1 MKEFKIAEK
10 RKIWFAIFGVVIV
23 IGLVSMFTKGFNL
36 GIDFTG
42 GTLLELKFNQQ
53 VTVESVRDV
62 LKNYGLE
69 NSIIQLAENENKTTE
84 ESIVFIRTNILED
97 ANRVKI
103 MEDLTSTVGSFD
115 VLRVEQVGAVIGGEI
130 TQQAFTAIAVSWLLM
145 IVYITW
151 RFEFKF
157 AIAAI
162 LALLQNVL
170 VVLSFFSLFHIEIDA
185 SFVAALL
192 TVVGFS
198 INDTIVIFDRIREN
212 LRSHRRADGLEALVN
227 KSVSQTLT
235 RSIYTV
241 MTVLFVTI
249 SLYIFGGDTT
259 KNFSLALLVGFGCGF
274 FTSVFCSGSFWI
286 ELNNLKGAK
295 AK

>member
-1 MKEFKIAEK
+1 MKVFKITEK
-10 RKIWFAIFGVVIV
+10 RRIWFAIFSVIIL
-23 IGLVSMFTKGFNL
+23 IGLGSMLTRGFNL

-53 VTVESVRDV
+53 VTVEKVRDV

-69 NSIIQLAENENKTTE
+69 NSIIQLAENEDKTAENKA
-84 ESIVFIRTNILED
+84 VFIRTSILED
-97 ANRVKI
+97 ASRIKI
-103 MEDLTSTVGSFD
+103 MEQLATDVGSFD
-115 VLRVEQVGAVIGGEI
+115 VLRVEHVGAVIGGEI
-130 TQQAFTAIAVSWLLM
+130 TQQAITAIVVSWLLM
-145 IVYITW
+145 IAYITW

-170 VVLSFFSLFHIEIDA
+170 VVLTFFSLFHIEIDA

-212 LRSHRRADGLEALVN
+212 LRFHKRADGLEALVN

-249 SLYIFGGDTT
+249 SLYVFGGDTT
-259 KNFSLALLVGFGCGF
+259 KNFSLALIVGFTCGC
-274 FTSVFCSGSFWI
+274 FTSIFCSGSFWI

>member
-1 MKEFKIAEK
+1 MKVFKITEK
-10 RKIWFAIFGVVIV
+10 RRIWFAIFSVIIL
-23 IGLVSMFTKGFNL
+23 IGLGSMLTRGFNL

-53 VTVESVRDV
+53 VTVEKVRDV

-69 NSIIQLAENENKTTE
+69 NSIIQLAENEDKTAENTA
-84 ESIVFIRTNILED
+84 VFIRTSILED
-97 ANRVKI
+97 ASRIKI
-103 MEDLTSTVGSFD
+103 MEQLATDVGSFD
-115 VLRVEQVGAVIGGEI
+115 VLRVEHVGAVIGGEI
-130 TQQAFTAIAVSWLLM
+130 TQQAITAIVVSWLLM
-145 IVYITW
+145 IAYITW

-170 VVLSFFSLFHIEIDA
+170 VVLTFFSLFHIEIDA

-212 LRSHRRADGLEALVN
+212 LRFHKRADGLEALVN

-249 SLYIFGGDTT
+249 SLYVFGGDTT
-259 KNFSLALLVGFGCGF
+259 KNFSLALIVGFTCGC
-274 FTSVFCSGSFWI
+274 FTSIFCSGSFWI
-286 ELNNLKGAK
+286 ELNSLKGAK

>member
-10 RKIWFAIFGVVIV
+10 RKVWFAIFSVVIV
-23 IGLVSMFTKGFNL
+23 IGLVSMFTRGFNL

-42 GTLLELKFNQQ
+42 GTLLELKFNKQI
-53 VTVESVRDV
+53 TIESVRDV
-62 LKNYGLE
+62 LKNYNLE
-69 NSIIQLAENENKTTE
+69 NSIIQLAENQDKSVEENV
-84 ESIVFIRTNILED
+84 VFIRTSILDD
-97 ANRVKI
+97 ASRIKI
-103 MEDLTSTVGSFD
+103 MDDLANVSNFE

-130 TQQAFTAIAVSWLLM
+130 TQQAITAILVSWLLM
-145 IVYITW
+145 IAYITW

-170 VVLSFFSLFHIEIDA
+170 VVLSFFSIFHIEIDA

-198 INDTIVIFDRIREN
+198 INDTIVIFDRLREN
-212 LRSHRRADGLEALVN
+212 LRFHKRADGLEALVN
-227 KSVSQTLT
+227 KSVRQTLT

-241 MTVLFVTI
+241 LTVLFVTV

-259 KNFSLALLVGFGCGF
+259 KNFSLALLVGFACGF